1 MTAGLRAALALGLL
15 VGFYALVAVLV
26 LLDLTLILVPIVD
39 GPADGERRFAVGSRS
54 LVLAL
59 GSVPVLLALRRGVSM
74 VSRSAPV
81 AAHAVRIGP
90 EQAPELWETVRD
102 VARRVGVRPPDD
114 LLLTPEPNAAV
125 AEDGPMLGLRAGTR
139 RLYVGVPLL
148 MCLTRDQLRAV
159 LGHEFGHCARH
170 HTRFGALTHRCAT
183 ATATALDRLRHQPGA
198 RNGYSF
204 LVGGVLR
211 LYARVFDRLTY
222 AVRRRQELEA
232 DSAAAALAGRAVA
245 AEALRAAHGTGVAW
259 RRFTDEWLL
268 PAAARGMR
276 PDDPFRAFR
285 ALLDET
291 PSSAAPLRA
300 LGGAPGRRWGRGP
313 GRRDAHPPL
322 ATRLRR
328 LDRMPVPA
336 GHDAGSPADGLL
348 PAAEAEAAIA
358 RVGGGNGA
366 EARMPWRAW
375 LRAEAGRRPAA
386 RADAL
391 LRAAVRTDG
400 GSGDTEASLAT
411 VLRLLAEGRRN
422 ALAAEFA
429 ACCAEATGRP
439 APVGGLREGL
449 RALVG
454 RTVVHGGRAY
464 WGAAWG
470 GDGPLVCPGLSEP
483 TLCDLLCEALAQ
495 PSDQQR
501 LLLHLAELGV
511 DPSRPETARPPEA
524 APGERSPAGAGGGS
538 TVSSTGPGLE
548 SSTGSGTG
556 VPEPSSASLHIAPLV
571 DQEEV
576 AEGRRIHTLTLT
588 VGGALLAAIVV
599 AVVLAPG
606 EEPYR
611 PPAGVRCGI
620 EAGELTCPGSGPG
633 FGSTSGSGFG
643 SGSGSG
649 LGSGAGSGTGYGS
662 GSMSGSQYGSREAGS
677 GSGSGS
683 GSADGFGAGSGTG
696 SGTASGST
704 SGSGYGSGFAGP
716 STGGA
721 R

>member
-15 VGFYALVAVLV
+15 VGFYALVTVLV
-26 LLDLTLILVPIVD
+26 VLDLTLILVPIVD
-39 GPADGERRFAVGSRS
+39 GPADGEQRFTGGARS

-59 GSVPVLLALRRGVSM
+59 GSVPVLLALRRGVAM

-81 AAHAVRIGP
+81 AARAVRIGP
-90 EQAPELWETVRD
+90 ERAPELWEMVRD
-102 VARRVGVRPPDD
+102 VARRVGVRPPDA
-114 LLLTPEPNAAV
+114 LFLTPEPNAAV
-125 AEDGPMLGLRAGTR
+125 AEDGPMLGLRAGAR

-211 LYARVFDRLTY
+211 LYARVFDRLTF

-232 DSAAAALAGRAVA
+232 DSAAAALAGRAVT
-245 AEALRAAHGTGVAW
+245 AEALRAAHGAGVAW
-259 RRFTDEWLL
+259 RRFTDEWLV

-291 PSSAAPLRA
+291 PSSAAPLGA
-300 LGGAPGRRWGRGP
+300 LGGSPGRRWGRGPGP

-322 ATRLRR
+322 VTRLRR
-328 LDRMPVPA
+328 LARLPVPV
-336 GHDAGSPADGLL
+336 GHDTGSPAGDLL
-348 PAAEAEAAIA
+348 PAAAEAVVV
-358 RVGGGNGA
+358 RVGGGSGA

-375 LRAEAGRRPAA
+375 LRAEAGRRPAT

-391 LRAAVRTDG
+391 LRAAVRTGG
-400 GSGDTEASLAT
+400 GSADTEASLGT

-439 APVGGLREGL
+439 APAGGLREGL

-454 RTVVHGGRAY
+454 RTVVSGGRAY
-464 WGAAWG
+464 WRAAWG
-470 GDGPLVCPGLSEP
+470 GDGALVCPGLSEA
-483 TLCDLLCEALAQ
+483 TLRDLLSEALAQ

-511 DPSRPETARPPEA
+511 DPGRPDTARPREA
-524 APGERSPAGAGGGS
+524 TPGERSPARAGGGS
-538 TVSSTGPGLE
+538 TVPSSGPGRE
-548 SSTGSGTG
+548 RPTASDTG
-556 VPEPSSASLHIAPLV
+556 VPEPAPASLQIVPLV

-576 AEGRRIHTLTLT
+576 AEGRRIRTLTLA
-588 VGGALLAAIVV
+588 VGGALLAAILV

-620 EAGELTCPGSGPG
+620 EAGELSCPGSGSGYGTGSGSNSGPG
-633 FGSTSGSGFG
+633 FGSGTSSGP
-643 SGSGSG
+643 
-649 LGSGAGSGTGYGS
+649 GYGS
-662 GSMSGSQYGSREAGS
+662 GSASGSEYGSRGA
-677 GSGSGS
+677 
-683 GSADGFGAGSGTG
+683 GAGSGY
-696 SGTASGST
+696 GTASGSEYG
-704 SGSGYGSGFAGP
+704 SGSVYGSGFAGA